1 MCVFVDGE
9 KQYMPRIFDSLNTRG
24 YCVFKV
30 SNLDISTAL
39 PKFYSCRPK
48 WVLLVPHQEVCLCV
62 YCADAKLYVCA
73 LKCFMGD
80 AYTIEYYERW
90 NNYKN
95 MGAPATYT
103 VWENGDTVNKT

>member
-1 MCVFVDGE
+1 M
-9 KQYMPRIFDSLNTRG
+9 
-24 YCVFKV
+24 FKV
-30 SNLDISTAL
+30 TNLDISTAL

-62 YCADAKLYVCA
+62 YCANAKLYVSA
-73 LKCFMGD
+73 LKRFMGD
-80 AYTIEYYERW
+80 AYTIEYYEQW

-103 VWENGDTVNKT
+103 VWENGDTVKKA